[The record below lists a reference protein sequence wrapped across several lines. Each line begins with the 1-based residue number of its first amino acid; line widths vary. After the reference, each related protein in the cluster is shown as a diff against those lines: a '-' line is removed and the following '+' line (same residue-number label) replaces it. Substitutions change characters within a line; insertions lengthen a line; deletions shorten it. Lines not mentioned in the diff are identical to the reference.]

1 MNILEYTLGLP
12 PYRRGGLPK
21 YSLDLARQLSTNN
34 NVYLMYPGAM
44 SFWKKKLGFRFKK
57 SNEKFQ
63 IIELLDPLPVSLGL
77 GISDEAL
84 YMEARDVTKITRL
97 LTDLKIDVVHFHTF
111 MGVPLEL
118 LQAIKQLKIKMVYTT
133 HDFYGLC
140 PKMLATDPLSA
151 LLETKCSADCML
163 CKAGPDKLKLWVMQS
178 HLYATL
184 KETKAIKRLRSRE
197 KSTLS
202 ADLTNEKLS
211 LARAK
216 KRVALRKYYLEMFSY
231 IDEFHFNSQV
241 ARDYVKR
248 FLPQAQ
254 GRVLNITHSGVT
266 DERDNKDLRKQS
278 EQISFGYIGPYD
290 AKKGFFMLKDTLERL
305 RLGHTNF
312 EISFCGDVAQ
322 DPFFENEWVHNYGI
336 LSQTELDKFYSQI
349 DVLLMPSL
357 WHETFG
363 FVALEGISRGIPV
376 LVSDHVGAKDLLS
389 QEFIF
394 TADEA
399 SLEEKLA
406 VLCTEPELLDDLRQ
420 KLKQFEIPTSFSKH
434 VAQLVA
440 EFYH

>member
-77 GISDEAL
+77 GISDEEL

-278 EQISFGYIGPYD
+278 EQIGFGYIGPYD
-290 AKKGFFMLKDTLERL
+290 AKKGFFMLKDALERL

-336 LSQTELDKFYSQI
+336 LSQKELDKFYSQI

-389 QEFIF
+389 QEFILQLMK
-394 TADEA
+394 TVCKQNLNK
-399 SLEEKLA
+399 S
-406 VLCTEPELLDDLRQ
+406 VLN
-420 KLKQFEIPTSFSKH
+420 
-434 VAQLVA
+434 QLGLTICVKS
-440 EFYH
+440 

>member
-248 FLPQAQ
+248 FFPQAQ

-278 EQISFGYIGPYD
+278 EQIGFGYIGPYD
-290 AKKGFFMLKDTLERL
+290 AKKGFFMLKDALERL

>member
-34 NVYLMYPGAM
+34 DVYLMYPGAM

-77 GISDEAL
+77 GISDEEL

-278 EQISFGYIGPYD
+278 EQIGFGYIGPYD
-290 AKKGFFMLKDTLERL
+290 AKKGFFMLKDALERL

-336 LSQTELDKFYSQI
+336 LSQKELDKFYSQI

-394 TADEA
+394 TADED
-399 SLEEKLA
+399 SLQTKLEQ
-406 VLCTEPELLDDLRQ
+406 VCVEPARINDLRQ
-420 KLKQFEIPTSFSKH
+420 KLNEIEIPVDFSKH
-434 VAQLVA
+434 VEQLVTK
-440 EFYH
+440 FYS